1 MKDLLK
7 NIDALPPYL
16 AAAVR
21 LAYIDDRSF
30 PQTAKALGCSIHIAH
45 KRTLLGVQRLRR
57 RKAA

>member
-7 NIDALPPYL
+7 GVDALP
-16 AAAVR
+16 AVR

-30 PQTAKALGCSIHIAH
+30 PQTAKALAH

-57 RKAA
+57 RRRRAA